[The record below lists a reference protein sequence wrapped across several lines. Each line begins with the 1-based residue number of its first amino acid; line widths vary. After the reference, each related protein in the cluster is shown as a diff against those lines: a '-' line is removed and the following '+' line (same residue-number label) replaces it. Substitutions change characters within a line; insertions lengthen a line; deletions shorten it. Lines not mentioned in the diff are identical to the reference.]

1 MFLKLMLIPLFM
13 SFAFV
18 NQNLSAVFQN
28 DLLHKSAQE
37 IFGSALNLS
46 NENSKRKTKSVILPY
61 LMKQLQVLKSLK
73 KHHVRLNR
81 PNFDFL
87 DQISNKL
94 KDVKPELLESSERL
108 ELDTALNAVRPQTD
122 NYPQPK
128 SDLLNVSEDFGEIE
142 LDNFEADFPVMHQA
156 DHQIL
161 ESFSKVNA
169 QTEGTRVGP
178 NETTCTINGEKPNF
192 VDRNIQNSDVL
203 SPLNKKENRLAD
215 YEQMDPNAAINDYA
229 NEIGDLENYRLKTS
243 LSSVDE
249 NSDRVVVDDQS
260 RFDMFPVVDHSKNT
274 GFDSNADVPP
284 KSKAE

>member
-1 MFLKLMLIPLFM
+1 MNLSLIWLLM

-37 IFGSALNLS
+37 ILTSALNLS
-46 NENSKRKTKSVILPY
+46 SEDSKRKTKSVIFPY
-61 LMKQLQVLKSLK
+61 LLKQLQVLKSLK

-94 KDVKPELLESSERL
+94 KEIKPEVLESAERL
-108 ELDTALNAVRPQTD
+108 ELETALAAVRPQTD
-122 NYPQPK
+122 KYPQPK
-128 SDLLNVSEDFGEIE
+128 SDLLNVSEDFSEIE
-142 LDNFEADFPVMHQA
+142 LDNFEADLPVVHQA
-156 DHQIL
+156 DHKVL
-161 ESFSKVNA
+161 ENFSLANPS
-169 QTEGTRVGP
+169 TENVRTGS
-178 NETTCTINGEKPNF
+178 NENTSATNSEKGKF
-192 VDRNIQNSDVL
+192 VDRNIQNVEVL
-203 SPLNKKENRLAD
+203 SPVNKRENGLAD
-215 YEQMDPNAAINDYA
+215 YEQMDPTAAINDYA
-229 NEIGDLENYRLKTS
+229 NEVEDLENYLLKTS

-260 RFDMFPVVDHSKNT
+260 RLDTFPVVDHSKNAF
-274 GFDSNADVPP
+274 FDPNADVPP